1 MSNKTIAIP
10 EALYN
15 RLKALKKPKET
26 FSDLLSRMVDS
37 QCEHETHD
45 ISWFFGILADDS
57 DEWDEIEQKLY
68 DSRVKDLDREWIS
81 FND

>member
-15 RLKALKKPKET
+15 RLKALKKPKES
-26 FSDLLSRMVDS
+26 FSELLSRMVDS
-37 QCEHETHD
+37 QCEQEKRD

-68 DSRVKDLDREWIS
+68 DSRANDLNREWIS

>member
-26 FSDLLSRMVDS
+26 FSDLLSRMIYS
-37 QCEHETHD
+37 QCEHETRD
-45 ISWFFGILADDS
+45 FSWFFGILADDS

-68 DSRVKDLDREWIS
+68 DSRMKDLDREWIS
-81 FND
+81 LND